1 MLSVAPMVKFFRFQI
16 ESVYRALKYRVKQM
30 YLIFRYLANAV
41 AIL

>member
-16 ESVYRALKYRVKQM
+16 ESVDLALKHQVKQVP
-30 YLIFRYLANAV
+30 LIFRYLANAV